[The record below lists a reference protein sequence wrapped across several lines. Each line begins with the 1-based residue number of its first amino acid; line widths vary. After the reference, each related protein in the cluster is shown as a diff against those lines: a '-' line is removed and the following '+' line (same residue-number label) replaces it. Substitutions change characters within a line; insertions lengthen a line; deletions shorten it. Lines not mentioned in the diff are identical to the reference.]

1 MTDYTVNDLHFLM
14 LHAGIAH
21 HHGDWNW
28 KDVNSPFARLY
39 YVTEGAAQVVMP
51 NATLQLLPHHL
62 YIIPPNTL
70 HSNICTGTFS
80 HYYVHIYEDPS
91 CDSNIFDDFEFPFDL
106 EALPEDESLM
116 SRLIALNPQMQLPQ
130 SDPQSYDNQHSILSN
145 IQVSL
150 SRTFADRLESRG
162 ILYTIL
168 ARFVRISKPK
178 ESVIDSRIKKTLKY
192 IRHHLSEPIDIGT
205 LSSQVYLTKDHFIRL
220 FRKKTGY
227 TPNAYITN
235 KKIERSE
242 LLLVTTDLPLKQ
254 IAHELGYDDQ
264 SYFIRLF
271 KKNTLVTPQQ
281 YRCRELP
288 HFSPQI

>member
-28 KDVNSPFARLY
+28 KDVKSPFARLY

-106 EALPEDESLM
+106 EALP
-116 SRLIALNPQMQLPQ
+116 
-130 SDPQSYDNQHSILSN
+130 
-145 IQVSL
+145 
-150 SRTFADRLESRG
+150 
-162 ILYTIL
+162 
-168 ARFVRISKPK
+168 
-178 ESVIDSRIKKTLKY
+178 
-192 IRHHLSEPIDIGT
+192 
-205 LSSQVYLTKDHFIRL
+205 
-220 FRKKTGY
+220 
-227 TPNAYITN
+227 
-235 KKIERSE
+235 
-242 LLLVTTDLPLKQ
+242 
-254 IAHELGYDDQ
+254 
-264 SYFIRLF
+264 
-271 KKNTLVTPQQ
+271 
-281 YRCRELP
+281 
-288 HFSPQI
+288 